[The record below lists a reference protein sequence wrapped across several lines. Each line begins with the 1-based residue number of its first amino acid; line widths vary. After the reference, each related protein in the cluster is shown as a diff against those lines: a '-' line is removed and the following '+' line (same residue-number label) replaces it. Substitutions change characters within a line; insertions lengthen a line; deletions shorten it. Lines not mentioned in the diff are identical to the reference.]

1 MRGREVAPLL
11 RGGKITEPLRLEK
24 TSNVPK
30 FNPSTAH
37 LCPSLPHP
45 HGSLEDGGAQQPQ
58 RPPWISLV
66 QEQSTRKPTAVFCL
80 QACRGAALDQGVFV
94 ETDSGQPEPASF
106 SEYLH
111 IPPNTA
117 VMFACSPG
125 EETPKGSAGS
135 RVSTCTSTVLGV
147 AVGPC
152 GAVGS

>member
-1 MRGREVAPLL
+1 MRGRKVAPLL

-24 TSNVPK
+24 TANVPK
-30 FNPSTAH
+30 FNPRTAH
-37 LCPSLPHP
+37 LCPSVPHP
-45 HGSLEDGGAQQPQ
+45 HGSSEDGGAQQPQ

-135 RVSTCTSTVLGV
+135 RVSTCTSMFLG
-147 AVGPC
+147 GGC
-152 GAVGS
+152 SMMTDL